1 VSTEIYLDNNA
12 TTPPLAAVTDE
23 VVSGLQQDYG
33 NPSSPHGRGQ
43 SSRAKLAQARER
55 VAALLGAHSD
65 QVIFTAGAT
74 EGNNT
79 VLKSILGQGGHARLI
94 TTPVEHSSVLKVAEH
109 LAARGVAVTYLDVDP
124 SGRVTP
130 DQLRAALSEPADL
143 VSIQWANS
151 ETGVLQPIAEL
162 REICQKYGVPL
173 HVDAAQAV
181 GRMPINLA
189 KLPIDYLT
197 FTGHKLHGPQGTG
210 ALFARDRSRVVPLLH
225 GGDQEHDRR
234 AGTENVPGIA
244 GFGRAATERDQSL
257 DNAVSHMQALR
268 DRFEEDL
275 LSLVE
280 DVFVNGDRT
289 HRVCNTSN
297 IRFAGIEGQA
307 LMAQL
312 DRQGIICSQ
321 TSACTSQRPE
331 PSYVLRTLGLSNDEA
346 FASVRFSFS
355 VLNTAEE
362 VDRAVD
368 SIAEVCDR
376 LRSFA
381 RMAG

>member
-1 VSTEIYLDNNA
+1 MSAETYFDNNA
-12 TTPPLAAVTDE
+12 TTSPLNAVTDE
-23 VVSGLQQDYG
+23 VVVCLRCDYG
-33 NPSSPHGRGQ
+33 NPSSPHGRGHG
-43 SSRAKLAQARER
+43 SRVKLANAREH
-55 VAALLGAHSD
+55 VASLLGAKTD
-65 QVIFTAGAT
+65 QIVFTAGAT

-79 VLKSILGQGGHARLI
+79 VLKSVLDGGKRARLI
-94 TTPVEHSSVLKVAEH
+94 TTPVEHSSVLKVSEH
-109 LAARGVAVTYLDVDP
+109 LEQQGVRVTYLDVDG

-130 DQLRAALSEPADL
+130 DQLRAALSDPADL

-151 ETGVLQPIAEL
+151 ETGVLQPIVEL
-162 REICQKYGVPL
+162 SEVCRDHGVPF

-181 GRMPINLA
+181 GRVPIKLA
-189 KLPIDYLT
+189 ELPIDYLT

-210 ALFARDRSRVVPLLH
+210 VLFARDRKRLVPLIH

-244 GFGRAATERDQSL
+244 GLGRAATERHETL
-257 DNAVSHMQALR
+257 DEATRHMEAIR
-268 DRFEEDL
+268 DRFEQGL
-275 LSLVE
+275 LGRVA
-280 DVFVNGDRT
+280 DVTVNGGRGN
-289 HRVCNTSN
+289 RVCNTSN
-297 IRFAGIEGQA
+297 IRFAGVEGQA

-312 DRQGIICSQ
+312 DRRGIICSQ

-331 PSYVLRTLGLSNDEA
+331 PSYVLRTLGLTDDEA

-355 VLNTAEE
+355 VLNTVDE
-362 VDRAVD
+362 VDQAVD
-368 SIAEVCDR
+368 TIADVCDR

>member
-12 TTPPLAAVTDE
+12 TTPPLPGVVDE
-23 VVSGLQQDYG
+23 VVACLKQDYG

-43 SSRAKLAQARER
+43 GSRAKLAQAREHI
-55 VAALLGAHSD
+55 ASFLGAESD
-65 QVIFTAGAT
+65 QIIFTAGAT

-79 VLKSILGQGGHARLI
+79 VLKSLLGQGGPARLI
-94 TTPVEHSSVLKVAEH
+94 TTPIEHSSVLKVAEH
-109 LAARGVAVTYLDVDP
+109 LEHRGLTVTYLNVDAT
-124 SGRVTP
+124 GRVTP
-130 DQLRAALSEPADL
+130 DQLRAALAEPAEL

-151 ETGVLQPIAEL
+151 ETGVVQPIAEL
-162 REICQKYGVPL
+162 GQVCREYGVPL

-181 GRMPINLA
+181 GRMTVNLA
-189 KLPIDYLT
+189 ELPIDYLT

-210 ALFARDRSRVVPLLH
+210 ALFARDRSRLVPLVH

-244 GFGRAATERDQSL
+244 GLGRAAAERDQSL
-257 DNAVSHMQALR
+257 EQATRHMQALR
-268 DRFEEDL
+268 DRFEEAI
-275 LSLVE
+275 LSRVE
-280 DVFVNGDRT
+280 DLYVNGDRNN
-289 HRVCNTSN
+289 RVCNTSN

-312 DRQGIICSQ
+312 DRRRVICSQ

-331 PSYVLRTLGLSNDEA
+331 PSYVLRTLGLTDDEA

-362 VDRAVD
+362 VDQAVD